1 MKSKQEK
8 EEDKDEIQIGKLI
21 KKEAED
27 IAAAYYSSSG
37 GWDRFLKQN
46 STSWSS
52 WKIAQSTFCKNPVTK
67 YTYMLPLNYNGCFI
81 TRYINS
87 TSSFFSFTFQ
97 IIK

>member
-67 YTYMLPLNYNGCFI
+67 YTYMLPLNYNGCLLHNI
-81 TRYINS
+81 SILNLL
-87 TSSFFSFTFQ
+87 FFSFTFQ